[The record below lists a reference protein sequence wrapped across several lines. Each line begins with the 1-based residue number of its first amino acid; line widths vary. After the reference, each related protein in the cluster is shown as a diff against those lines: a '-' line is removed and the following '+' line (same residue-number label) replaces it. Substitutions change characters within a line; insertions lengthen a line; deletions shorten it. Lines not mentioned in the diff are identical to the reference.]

1 MTPNPSET
9 PGVEPDS
16 RFPSGRWTGFFLEPP
31 LPGKHWMELILT
43 FRNGIMEGEG
53 RDRVGE
59 FLIKGRYQVDDG
71 KCWWT
76 KNYIKKHSIVYHG
89 YNEGR
94 GIWGTWEYN
103 PQHKGG
109 FHIWPEAMGDP
120 TQIRLAEAVEEPV
133 EAPPLEIP
141 IVDPMET
148 AEPVGAPAEVAEPA
162 ISRNSAQATS
172 STIDL
177 PIASVVVT
185 SRNGTSI
192 CTNATKTASSIESS
206 LGS

>member
-1 MTPNPSET
+1 
-9 PGVEPDS
+9 
-16 RFPSGRWTGFFLEPP
+16 
-31 LPGKHWMELILT
+31 LILT

-109 FHIWPEAMGDP
+109 FQIWPEAMGDP